1 MTHMKKIMFGLAVV
15 AGLALFGV
23 NNAKADCATT
33 TVTSTAY
40 ALRAEGTTELAGTI
54 SVACTGGT
62 ATTASPSFVSVALTG
77 VKADSG
83 AGTTVTPLAGAPP
96 PLTAANSVSNTC
108 SASAPNNQSTFA
120 CPAITFTNASIPAG
134 STVTVQ
140 TQSNA
145 VIFQFNETA
154 GVNPTFTI
162 SGIRLNVA
170 AANLLS
176 GSVVTATVVTDGGI
190 GSKSNSSVVLG
201 LVSATLNAAGT
212 QFQATAL
219 SIHACSPAPIP
230 VGTPTTFT
238 GGAGATIKS
247 IDPTGANTLQATI
260 TEGTLGIWA
269 TQAQLIAGA
278 NGNTPDPA
286 ATQGI
291 RFRIQVT
298 GIPTG
303 MDAYVPESLAG
314 NLTGAALSTTAPGTY
329 TLVSGANADGS
340 GGTLEAAGLGTNFDL
355 YTPVSGTITV
365 VYEVATAPGASG
377 FDAFTVPIAL
387 VGTAPI
393 ASAAISG
400 SISVAPVGPP
410 TITPA
415 IPQFVAGTS
424 RTIANVIA
432 CVSYLLFPWVV
443 NTNDGNYNTGMAIAN
458 TSQDTPDIGTISQ
471 TGNCTGYFYPA
482 SGAASFTQSL
492 ATGIKGGQVATFV
505 VSSLNQAFEGYVVVE
520 CSFSLAHGFAFIDN
534 PIAGQN
540 GFAEGYLA
548 ISVTNPRLGAIAG
561 AFESDGH

>member
-23 NNAKADCATT
+23 NNAKADCSTT

-54 SVACTGGT
+54 NVNCTAAGV
-62 ATTASPSFVSVALTG
+62 ATTTSPSFVSVALTG
-77 VKADSG
+77 VKADAG
-83 AGTTVTPLAGAPP
+83 AGTTTTNIAGGGTIA
-96 PLTAANSVSNTC
+96 NTC

-120 CPAITFTNASIPAG
+120 CPALTFTDADIAAG

-145 VIFQFNETA
+145 VIFQFNEIA
-154 GVNPTFTI
+154 GDNTPSFTI
-162 SGIRLNVA
+162 TGIRLNVA
-170 AANLLS
+170 AANLAS

-201 LVSATLNAAGT
+201 LVSSTLNLVGT

-247 IDPTGANTLQATI
+247 SIDTSGTNTLQATL

-303 MDAYVPESLAG
+303 MDAYVPETIPGSA
-314 NLTGAALSTTAPGTY
+314 AALGVYS
-329 TLVSGANADGS
+329 LVSGANADGS
-340 GGTLEAAGLGTNFDL
+340 GGTLEAGAVATNFDL
-355 YTPVSGTITV
+355 YTPVSGTINI
-365 VYEVATAPGASG
+365 VYEVATAPGPTV
-377 FDAFTVPIAL
+377 FDAFVVPIAL

-410 TITPA
+410 TISPA
-415 IPQFVAGTS
+415 IPQFVAGAS

-432 CVSYLLFPWVV
+432 CASYLLFPWVV

-548 ISVTNPRLGAIAG
+548 ISVTNPRIGAIAG